1 MKSITLKTP
10 AKINLGLSILRKLPS
25 DYHEVKTI
33 YSQISLFDILQIKEI
48 DGDKIEIDCSDRNI
62 PTDKR
67 NLVYQAAD
75 LMKKQIRVKKG
86 VRIFIKKRTPVGS
99 GLGGGS
105 SNAAATFKALNKLWQ
120 LNLPLVQ
127 LIKLAQ
133 EIGSDVAYQLVG
145 GVQLEIQGGEKA
157 GEFTSLGKLPNGV
170 ILVSIPDIV
179 IGSKQA
185 YSRVQYDE
193 IGKNNLVSL
202 IKALQGGSLKK
213 IAKNLHNDFEIWTLR
228 KYPVIQKI
236 KQLMIK
242 YGALGSLMSGK
253 GSAVFGLFDKKGTAQ
268 KAFGLIKKD
277 YPRTFLVKPYY
288 REKIEL

>member
-10 AKINLGLSILRKLPS
+10 AKINLGLSILRKLPN

-33 YSQISLFDILQIKEI
+33 YSQISLFDVLRIKEI
-48 DGDKIEIDCSDRNI
+48 NESKIEIDCNDRNI

-75 LMKKQIRVKKG
+75 LIKKETRVKKG
-86 VRIFIKKRTPVGS
+86 VKISIRKRIPVGS

-105 SNAAATFKALNKLWQ
+105 SDAAATFKALNKFWQ
-120 LNLPLVQ
+120 LNLSSVQ

-145 GVQLEIQGGEKA
+145 MVQLEIQGGEKA
-157 GEFTSLGKLPNGV
+157 GEFTFLGKLPNCL
-170 ILVSIPDIV
+170 ILLSIPPIS
-179 IGSKQA
+179 IRSKQA
-185 YSRVQYDE
+185 YSQVQYDK
-193 IGKNNLVSL
+193 IGKNNLILL
-202 IKALQGGSLKK
+202 IKAIEKK
-213 IAKNLHNDFEIWTLR
+213 DLEAIAQNLHNDFEIWTLR
-228 KYPVIQKI
+228 NYSVIQKV

-253 GSAVFGLFDKKGTAQ
+253 GSAVFGLFDDKNTVQ
-268 KAFGLIKKD
+268 KAYELIKKD
-277 YPRTFLVKPYY
+277 YPKTFLVKPHYT
-288 REKIEL
+288 KHD